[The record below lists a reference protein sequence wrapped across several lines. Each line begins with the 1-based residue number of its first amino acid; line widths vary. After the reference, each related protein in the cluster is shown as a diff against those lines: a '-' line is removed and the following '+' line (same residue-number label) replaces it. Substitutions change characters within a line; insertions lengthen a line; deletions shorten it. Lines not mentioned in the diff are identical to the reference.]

1 MRSAALIAALACAT
15 VAHADGVRESRYGPE
30 RERAPTPL
38 NGSQAYGA
46 QPYAGRTLGWTGK
59 RNDVA
64 PAAPQGSAPSQ
75 AAAQPRPWWSLPITG
90 QAQVQPQAPQQPAVR
105 APTQPQIR
113 PAPMQQASIQQPPA
127 RALPQNIYDAPAPV
141 QPQPQAYAS
150 NYAPTYAQAP
160 VAPPTAAPRT
170 LLPGQTT
177 ARTYSVG
184 REFGLQPDPIP
195 AAGPSRMVLVGPP
208 ATAPEDEAEQRTD
221 KKDDT
226 Q

>member
-90 QAQVQPQAPQQPAVR
+90 QAQVQPQIQQQQAAR
-105 APTQPQIR
+105 APIPQPQPR
-113 PAPMQQASIQQPPA
+113 VQSASA

-141 QPQPQAYAS
+141 QTSVQAQPQAYAQT
-150 NYAPTYAQAP
+150 YAPAYAQAP
-160 VAPPTAAPRT
+160 VAPPAAAPRA

-208 ATAPEDEAEQRTD
+208 ATAPDDESESRND

>member
-15 VAHADGVRESRYGPE
+15 MAHADGVRESRYGPE
-30 RERAPTPL
+30 RERAPTPM
-38 NGSQAYGA
+38 NGSRAYGA
-46 QPYAGRTLGWTGK
+46 QPYVGRTLGWSGK
-59 RNDVA
+59 RADVA
-64 PAAPQGSAPSQ
+64 PAAPQ
-75 AAAQPRPWWSLPITG
+75 AAAQPAARNQPWWSLPIG
-90 QAQVQPQAPQQPAVR
+90 APPQAPSPVPQQAARAPIPQPRVQPA
-105 APTQPQIR
+105 
-113 PAPMQQASIQQPPA
+113 PP
-127 RALPQNIYDAPAPV
+127 RALPQTLYDTPTQQ
-141 QPQPQAYAS
+141 QPQ
-150 NYAPTYAQAP
+150 TYAQAP
-160 VAPPTAAPRT
+160 YAPPAPAPRA

-208 ATAPEDEAEQRTD
+208 ATAPDDDEPTSRSD